1 MTLRR
6 LLLWISVPV
15 LVVGLIVLFGARVKR
30 VSSDA
35 PVQPETASAPEP
47 RVYPRLPRLP
57 PLAPLPPPPSAED
70 LPGNEGAT
78 ALAPAPAPSLLNR
91 DSKQYA
97 KEVAD
102 KAEFQA
108 FASSASLTPE
118 EQAQVS
124 HIVALYMMDDESL
137 RGSITDADKLASMRK
152 QLLIHM
158 HIRVRAKI
166 PTKWEAFERTTLL
179 PSPADF
185 EKSPT

>member
-1 MTLRR
+1 MTKRR
-6 LLLWISVPV
+6 LLLWIAAPV

-30 VSSDA
+30 GVSDTA
-35 PVQPETASAPEP
+35 AQPVSASAHGPLL
-47 RVYPRLPRLP
+47 YPPV
-57 PLAPLPPPPSAED
+57 PPPPTSFPSDEAR
-70 LPGNEGAT
+70 GNEGASART
-78 ALAPAPAPSLLNR
+78 PAPAASGPLNR
-91 DSKQYA
+91 DSKEYA
-97 KEVAD
+97 KEIAD

-108 FASSASLTPE
+108 FASSASLTPD
-118 EQAQVS
+118 EQVQVS

-137 RGSITDADKLASMRK
+137 RSSITDAEKLASMRK

-179 PSPADF
+179 PSPTDF